1 MDESV
6 FRCRMLQ
13 QEIDNSGRRVESLE
27 ADISRMRSEKMA
39 MMASVTTATREA
51 EDFRAALSIASS
63 ERDSM
68 KNTIESLRKEMERLQ
83 AELHLKSRQLQ
94 TQPTSAP
101 SAVGLNTGS
110 SDENALKVERSL
122 REALSQSESL
132 CAQLQVLICTSE
144 V

>member
-1 MDESV
+1 
-6 FRCRMLQ
+6 MLQ

-27 ADISRMRSEKMA
+27 ADITRMRSEKMD

-94 TQPTSAP
+94 TQPTSVP
-101 SAVGLNTGS
+101 SAVGLDTGRS

-132 CAQLQVLICTSE
+132 CAQLQVLICGSE